1 MIKKKTRIVAGI
13 MSGTSVDGIDCV
25 IMQIRRK
32 ENGIAWKLLTHVQ
45 KKFPTDVADAVLRNS
60 DPSASRVDEINDINQ
75 ALSYY
80 YAETIK
86 RAASKAA
93 KKIDLIGCHGQTIY
107 HRPQKER
114 RYGKRFGATLQIGDP
129 STLAILTGIPV
140 VGNFRAADV
149 AAGGEGAPLV
159 PYADYLLFN
168 NRKKSR
174 LLLNIGGI
182 ANFTYLQQNAKPA
195 DVIAFDT
202 GPGNMGIDA
211 LVKEYFDKQYDRNGA
226 IARKGRVHESLF
238 MKLIQHPYL
247 QRKPPKSTG
256 REEFGKTFLKKLKQ
270 YIPSGC
276 SKEDIITTV
285 TEFTAWSIFYSFSE
299 HITKKI
305 NVDEIIVSGGGAK
318 NKFILEAL
326 EDYFVA
332 STVMTSKEVG
342 LPPETKEAASFAVL
356 ANETIDRKPGNL
368 PSVTGASH
376 RVPLGTIAIPN

>member
-32 ENGIAWKLLTHVQ
+32 ENGIAWKLLAHVQ
-45 KKFPTDVADAVLRNS
+45 KKFPTDVAGGVLRNS
-60 DPSASRVDEINDINQ
+60 DPTASRVDEINDLNQ
-75 ALSYY
+75 VLSYY
-80 YAETIK
+80 YAETVK
-86 RAASKAA
+86 HAASKAS

-107 HRPQKER
+107 HRPGKNR

-140 VGNFRAADV
+140 VGNFRSADV

-168 NRKKSR
+168 HRKKSR

-202 GPGNMGIDA
+202 GPGNMVIDA
-211 LVKEYFDKQYDRNGA
+211 LMKEYFGKSYDKNGA
-226 IARKGRVHESLF
+226 TALKGKVHESLF
-238 MKLIQHPYL
+238 MKLLQHPYL

-256 REEFGKTFLKKLKQ
+256 REEFGEMFLKKLKRH
-270 YIPSGC
+270 IPPGC
-276 SKEDIITTV
+276 TKEEIIATV
-285 TEFTAWSIFYSFSE
+285 TEFTAWSIFYSYSQY
-299 HITKKI
+299 ISNKQAA
-305 NVDEIIVSGGGAK
+305 DELIVSGGGAK
-318 NKFILEAL
+318 NKFIMHAL
-326 EDYFVA
+326 EDYFA
-332 STVMTSKEVG
+332 TSAVMTTNEFG
-342 LPPETKEAASFAVL
+342 LPLEIKEAACFAVL